1 MAGDGLVY
9 IFNWA
14 VNKVQGF
21 FYGLAAG
28 ALDVMYSIAVGAEGF
43 AGGFMKVMARA
54 IQWVIDKFNSLVDML
69 SNIPF
74 FDTLGISKVKV
85 DIEEPETPHGASD
98 IIAKYRQGLE
108 VYKPADKVVFEL
120 SKQRDYKDTKSGFWQ
135 GESNRNEWY
144 EQIHGQGTTNGGY
157 GQGVY
162 YP

>member
-120 SKQRDYKDTKSGFWQ
+120 SKQRDYKDTKSGFLARGIKQ
-135 GESNRNEWY
+135 E
-144 EQIHGQGTTNGGY
+144 
-157 GQGVY
+157 
-162 YP
+162 